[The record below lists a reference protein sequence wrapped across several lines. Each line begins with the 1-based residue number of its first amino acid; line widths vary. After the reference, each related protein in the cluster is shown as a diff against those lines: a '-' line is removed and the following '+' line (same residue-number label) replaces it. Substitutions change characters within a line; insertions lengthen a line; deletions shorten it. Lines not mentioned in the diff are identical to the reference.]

1 MPVVVP
7 VVVSVAFLRLLS
19 ASGVAVRVRRA
30 AFAAAA
36 SCSSSRLMILLLLID
51 SAVAVLIARRRVV
64 VAARSARSRLRV
76 VLLLLLLLVVVPRA
90 SIAVVVMA
98 VVVSPITLRG
108 QRSRVCALLR
118 CRIAVAV
125 VDAAA
130 SCASSM
136 AHPLGGR
143 GWLVVGGDVFEVRVL
158 HALAAGG
165 AVTGLHL

>member
-1 MPVVVP
+1 MVVP

-30 AFAAAA
+30 AFAATT
-36 SCSSSRLMILLLLID
+36 SCPSSRLMILLLLID

-118 CRIAVAV
+118 CRIAVA
-125 VDAAA
+125 DAAA

-165 AVTGLHL
+165 AVTGLHLQY

>member
-1 MPVVVP
+1 
-7 VVVSVAFLRLLS
+7 
-19 ASGVAVRVRRA
+19 
-30 AFAAAA
+30 
-36 SCSSSRLMILLLLID
+36 MILLLLID
-51 SAVAVLIARRRVV
+51 STVAVLIARRRVV

-76 VLLLLLLLVVVPRA
+76 VLLLLLLLLLLVVPRA

-143 GWLVVGGDVFEVRVL
+143 GWLVVGGDVFEVSVL